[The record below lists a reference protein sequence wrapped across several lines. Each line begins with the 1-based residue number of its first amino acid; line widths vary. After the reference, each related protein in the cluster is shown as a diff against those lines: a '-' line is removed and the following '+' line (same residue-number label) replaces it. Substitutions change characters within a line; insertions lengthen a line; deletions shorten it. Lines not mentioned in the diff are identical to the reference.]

1 MMKTARVLIA
11 LVAFAFTATAH
22 AAWDLNQLMAALAQ
36 HKGGRATFTEKKYLA
51 VLGNK
56 PVTASGELSYTPP
69 SRLEKRTL
77 EPKPERLL
85 LDGDLLTM
93 ERGTKKYSLR
103 LSDRP
108 EAVAFVDSI
117 RGTLAGNRQV
127 LERSY
132 ALRLSG
138 TEERWSLLLLPS
150 DPDIAKLVL
159 RIAVSGSRNQV
170 QSIEYLQADGDRM
183 VMNIEPVEGK

>member
-1 MMKTARVLIA
+1 MKILRA
-11 LVAFAFTATAH
+11 LFSLAAIAFAAHAH
-22 AAWDLNQLMAALAQ
+22 AAWDLNQLMSALAQ

-77 EPKPERLL
+77 EPKPERVL
-85 LDGDLLTM
+85 LDGDLLTL

-103 LSDRP
+103 LSERP

-117 RGTLAGNRQV
+117 RGTLSGNRQV

-138 TEERWSLLLLPS
+138 NEDHWSLLLLPS

-170 QSIEYLQADGDRM
+170 QTIEYLQADGDRM
-183 VMNIEPVEGK
+183 VMNIEPAEGK